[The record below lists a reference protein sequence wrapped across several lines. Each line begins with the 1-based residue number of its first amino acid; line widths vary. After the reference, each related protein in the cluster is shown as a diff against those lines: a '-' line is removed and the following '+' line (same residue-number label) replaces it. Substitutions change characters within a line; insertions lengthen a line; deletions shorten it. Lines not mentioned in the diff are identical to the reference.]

1 MRLLPREEKFFHYFK
16 DQARIIAEAA
26 GLLLQGARAGNAE
39 LAEAVSK
46 IKKLE
51 QAGDEIIHEIFTRL
65 NQTFIT
71 PIDPEDIHSLSSF
84 LDDVLDSI
92 EETAHRM
99 SAYHLESIPPAV
111 VKMCEIVR
119 SCAKALE
126 EAFAALEK
134 NARVLDHC
142 IEINRLEES
151 ADQIGRAAVAELFR
165 SETNPIALLKLKE
178 IYELLEDT
186 TDRCE
191 DVADALQNVVVK
203 NS

>member
-26 GLLLQGARAGNAE
+26 DLLLRGAKAGNAE

-46 IKKLE
+46 IKQLE

-99 SAYHLESIPPAV
+99 SAYQLDSIPPAV
-111 VKMCEIVR
+111 VEMCEIVR
-119 SCAKALE
+119 SCARALE

-134 NARVLDHC
+134 NARVLDQC

>member
-119 SCAKALE
+119 SCPRE
-126 EAFAALEK
+126 ERPRPRPLHR
-134 NARVLDHC
+134 N
-142 IEINRLEES
+142 
-151 ADQIGRAAVAELFR
+151 QPPGGIGRPDRTRRRRRTLPERDQPDRSAEAERDL
-165 SETNPIALLKLKE
+165 
-178 IYELLEDT
+178 
-186 TDRCE
+186 
-191 DVADALQNVVVK
+191 
-203 NS
+203 